1 MFKKYTTFTLMKKRR
16 TIFLNIILF
25 LFIVLYSGIAAHS
38 ILDTQTAYMELSPV
52 NDNNENRLCSNTD
65 SPDND
70 QIDQVSLSDIR
81 TTRMSKKWF
90 KQHASSKYS
99 ILFCLATAKSILNK
113 DLCISKCCMGKFL
126 VY

>member
-25 LFIVLYSGIAAHS
+25 LFVVLYSGIAAHS

-70 QIDQVSLSDIR
+70 QIDQVSLSDL
-81 TTRMSKKWF
+81 SELPECQKNGL
-90 KQHASSKYS
+90 SSMPVLN
-99 ILFCLATAKSILNK
+99 ILFFSVWQPPKV
-113 DLCISKCCMGKFL
+113 F
-126 VY
+126 